1 MKDSRSS
8 LIRSVMAWTSPRR
21 TASHSRSIKGST
33 TVAWVF
39 MRSPPI
45 LHPIRPSVLLQISV
59 SRQPFLIAP
68 QQGLR
73 LLEGHAL
80 GPQGRLG
87 GPPHL
92 GHQLAAVVAH
102 VAQHVGDRVAVDH
115 AFDAVVVLLVERDVD
130 GV

>member
-21 TASHSRSIKGST
+21 TASQSRSIKGST

-39 MRSPPI
+39 MRSPSSI
-45 LHPIRPSVLLQISV
+45 LLQVSV

-80 GPQGRLG
+80 GPQGGLG

-102 VAQHVGDRVAVDH
+102 VAQHV
-115 AFDAVVVLLVERDVD
+115 
-130 GV
+130 